1 MPVTAANGIEI
12 NYTDSGGEGPAVV
25 FSHGYLMDHTMFGR
39 QVTALA
45 PEYRVI
51 TWDQRGHGGTR
62 ATGAFTYW
70 DSAADVLALLDHLG
84 IERAVLAGM
93 SQGGFL
99 SLRAALTVP
108 DRVRALVLID
118 SQAGQEDPANAPGY
132 EQMHQA
138 WLEQRARAGAGG
150 GRLDHLGPRPVGG
163 LVRQVERAV
172 RAVGTGR
179 SGAADLAVPVPD
191 GQG

>member
-138 WLEQRARAGAGG
+138 WLDTGPGRCRRWSPRSSWAQASGRAGT
-150 GRLDHLGPRPVGG
+150 PN
-163 LVRQVERAV
+163 
-172 RAVGTGR
+172 GTSSTR
-179 SGAADLAVPVPD
+179 SGHRTIW
-191 GQG
+191 GS